1 MRKILEAISLASLA
15 ALLWITYGALYG
27 PERLPDRIPT
37 HFDLSGN
44 PNGWGSPGALWL
56 LPIVAVV
63 FYLAITI
70 TSRFPSA
77 FHYPVRVTQ
86 ENLPRLQAISL
97 QMIAWL
103 KAESLCLFAWIQW
116 SIVHAV
122 REGRFSLS
130 PFLMPVF
137 LVLILGTVLG
147 SIVVMI
153 RAAKPAWRSI

>member
-1 MRKILEAISLASLA
+1 MRKILEAVSLASLA
-15 ALLWITYGALYG
+15 VLLWITYAALRG

-37 HFDLSGN
+37 HFDLSGH

-56 LPIVAVV
+56 LPIVAVAI
-63 FYLAITI
+63 YLAITI

-103 KAESLCLFAWIQW
+103 KAESLCFFAWIQW
-116 SIVHAV
+116 SILQSVQN
-122 REGRFSLS
+122 GRFGIS
-130 PFLMPVF
+130 PFLMPAF
-137 LVLILGTVLG
+137 LVVILGTVLG
-147 SIVVMI
+147 FIVVMI
-153 RAAKPAWRSI
+153 RAARPAGQSI